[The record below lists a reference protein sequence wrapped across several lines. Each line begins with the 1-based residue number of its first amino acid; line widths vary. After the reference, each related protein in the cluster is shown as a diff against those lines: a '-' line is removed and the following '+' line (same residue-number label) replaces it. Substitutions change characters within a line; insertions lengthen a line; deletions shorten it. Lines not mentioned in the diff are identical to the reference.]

1 MGGAFCKSS
10 SHALPSFSQILLI
23 EILVLRNLRIF
34 SSSQKISCGSRS
46 WWTQRDIRGFMGFRI
61 CKKNS
66 RLKSKIKVWNK
77 DVFGRIDASEDAL
90 SREVEWDGKG
100 ERQLLSQEEVAAR

>member
-1 MGGAFCKSS
+1 MD
-10 SHALPSFSQILLI
+10 
-23 EILVLRNLRIF
+23 V
-34 SSSQKISCGSRS
+34 
-46 WWTQRDIRGFMGFRI
+46 RGFMGFRI

-90 SREVEWDGKG
+90 SREVEWGGKG
-100 ERQLLSQEEVAAR
+100 EHQLLS